1 MNARWFAAALVAPAA
16 ALLLGVW
23 AEFAELG
30 PPLLLAVAVPAIA
43 ASAACV
49 AYITGRWT
57 RPAFIVSLGALIG
70 TLTFGLTEGSYL
82 ALHFSRGG
90 EVDFEGLDSQRA
102 MAAALLGIHLGVG
115 ALVGLGVGVGLALL
129 LFAGR
134 VLGPR
139 PFRVT

>member
-43 ASAACV
+43 AWAACV